1 MSCCNRPSRCQNRR
15 DCPARIE
22 RIRLGRRMLKQ
33 NQPRVFLPRHLTLG
47 MVILLAILLVVHYRD
62 ALTACTTT

>member
-1 MSCCNRPSRCQNRR
+1 
-15 DCPARIE
+15 
-22 RIRLGRRMLKQ
+22 MLKQ